1 MLRLFTVRFG
11 VNKQQNPHTLL
22 HLIYPR
28 NYTHVHTRITTS
40 DWYDHSCVTG
50 VRQKFEARECQEKRI
65 NTIQARC
72 WSTLSPLPGDM
83 IKCLFFERSWGWIKS
98 WSRSFCSA
106 SAHLMDSP
114 TWQTIFVEITVF
126 PFWANF
132 SKLILCTDWQ
142 FGPTKYLETSFNAS
156 S

>member
-1 MLRLFTVRFG
+1 MTPKITNQHYIFYSPHTKRNEMKPFSLRFYSEQSPIMDARLLTRPVFHIRLLYFVHGTLRLFTVRFG

-65 NTIQARC
+65 NTTIQARC
-72 WSTLSPLPGDM
+72 
-83 IKCLFFERSWGWIKS
+83 
-98 WSRSFCSA
+98 
-106 SAHLMDSP
+106 
-114 TWQTIFVEITVF
+114 
-126 PFWANF
+126 
-132 SKLILCTDWQ
+132 
-142 FGPTKYLETSFNAS
+142 
-156 S
+156 